1 VKHTWQHQYVEANGL
16 RVHCVAQGAGPLLL
30 LLHGFPEFWY
40 SARFKFVGVAGA
52 RRHGAQ
58 CAGRVRG
65 GYFDAWSNRLTI
77 SAVRSRFLS

>member
-1 VKHTWQHQYVEANGL
+1 MKHSWHHQYVEANGL
-16 RVHCVAQGAGPLLL
+16 RVHYVAQGTGPLLL

-40 SARFKFVGVAGA
+40 SWRFQIVGVPGA

-58 CAGRVRG
+58 LWGSG
-65 GYFDAWSNRLTI
+65 GYFDVWSNRLTI

>member
-1 VKHTWQHQYVEANGL
+1 VKHLWQHQYVEANGL
-16 RVHCVAQGAGPLLL
+16 RVHFVAQGAGPLLL

-40 SARFKFVGVAGA
+40 SWRVKIIGVPGV
-52 RRHGAQ
+52 RRHGAR

-65 GYFDAWSNRLTI
+65 SYFDAWSNRLTI